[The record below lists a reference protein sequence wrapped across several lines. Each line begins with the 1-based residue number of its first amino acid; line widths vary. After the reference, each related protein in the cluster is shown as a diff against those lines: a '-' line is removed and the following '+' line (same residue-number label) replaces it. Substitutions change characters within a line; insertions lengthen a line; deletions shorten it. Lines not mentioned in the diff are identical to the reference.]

1 MKLVRISEFK
11 SRLSHHLRG
20 VEAGQVLEI
29 TDRARPIA
37 RVVPIAR
44 EMSEL
49 DLIPAQRPF
58 ESVRKRRIV
67 PAKLS
72 IGSLEALRLERG
84 SR

>member
-1 MKLVRISEFK
+1 MKQVRISELK
-11 SRLSHHLRG
+11 SHLSEHLRG

-44 EMSEL
+44 EPKDL
-49 DLIPAQRPF
+49 DLIPAERPF
-58 ESVRKRRIV
+58 ATVRKRRIR
-67 PAKLS
+67 PAKLRVS
-72 IGSLEALRLERG
+72 SLEALRQERG